1 MRLELVSYTPGR
13 PRDGPFHFNGGN
25 WACTRRGVRVYS
37 DKYLEDANSFAYL
50 GGLLEGGRWSWYY
63 PYRVVMLRESAP
75 RRARFCY
82 SADG

>member
-1 MRLELVSYTPGR
+1 LSPRWAVS
-13 PRDGPFHFNGGN
+13 FQ
-25 WACTRRGVRVYS
+25 RRKLDLHPPSVKVYS
-37 DKYLEDANSFAYL
+37 DKYLEDANSFTYL

-75 RRARFCY
+75 RRVRFCY